1 MVSIPFAYNHISIPV
16 SYFLFH
22 SQVIVTSDPRP
33 PTKLS
38 SAPLHMHI
46 PTHFASTLQCL
57 YPDCRAKSKDL
68 TQPWN
73 PCSLVHVCLS
83 TPATITPL
91 HNPWSCLWED
101 SQFHIPDPSHFAH
114 FLYWLGP
121 SSLFFFFFLGIW
133 ILSVFQNP
141 VEITFS
147 LWSFP
152 ELSTSWRALSLPC
165 IVHCLV

>member
-1 MVSIPFAYNHISIPV
+1 
-16 SYFLFH
+16 
-22 SQVIVTSDPRP
+22 
-33 PTKLS
+33 
-38 SAPLHMHI
+38 MHI

-101 SQFHIPDPSHFAH
+101 SQFQAH
-114 FLYWLGP
+114 PRPFPLCSFSLLTWTIFPLFFLASESYQFFKTQWRSPFLYGA
-121 SSLFFFFFLGIW
+121 
-133 ILSVFQNP
+133 
-141 VEITFS
+141 
-147 LWSFP
+147 FP
-152 ELSTSWRALSLPC
+152 ELYILESTILTLYSPLPGVARKISS
-165 IVHCLV
+165 IVLKVFLMGPWFP